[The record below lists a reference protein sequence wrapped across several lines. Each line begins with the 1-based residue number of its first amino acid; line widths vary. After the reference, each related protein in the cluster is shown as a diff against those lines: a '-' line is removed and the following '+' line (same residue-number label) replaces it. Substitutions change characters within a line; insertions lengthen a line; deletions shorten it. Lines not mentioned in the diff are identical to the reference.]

1 MKENMKPEEM
11 ENPFFDIWLGAIV
24 SIGIF
29 IMAVVM
35 IAPTF
40 LSLKISQVVAISVLL
55 VIFLICKKLYEKM
68 EPEMLEGHRKPIIK
82 GFSIFF
88 FWFVSFWLAIVCIIM
103 EIEIIALAIKEN
115 VTISELILNSIGNI
129 YFGFLFFIL
138 IVFLVKTGREK
149 KPDLLIRIED
159 E

>member
-1 MKENMKPEEM
+1 M

-55 VIFLICKKLYEKM
+55 VTFLICKKLYEKM
-68 EPEMLEGHRKPIIK
+68 EPEMLEGHRKSIIK
-82 GFSIFF
+82 GFPI
-88 FWFVSFWLAIVCIIM
+88 FWLR
-103 EIEIIALAIKEN
+103 
-115 VTISELILNSIGNI
+115 
-129 YFGFLFFIL
+129 FLF
-138 IVFLVKTGREK
+138 G
-149 KPDLLIRIED
+149 
-159 E
+159 